1 MKGGGGQWTVV
12 VASLVMVVVVLAAMP
27 QTAQAKAA
35 TDPRLAV
42 LASCLNAVKLTG
54 VRPET
59 CNKTVSDLVTVDVFE
74 AMFKH
79 RNDPTAHAQGFWTF
93 DSFMDAAKIYE
104 PLGFGSIGGLD
115 IQNRELAAFF
125 AHVAHSTSC
134 GWSGAK
140 DGPYAWGLCYN
151 QELAPDQLY
160 CKESLLYP
168 CVPGVGYQG
177 RGAFPIYWNYNYGP
191 TGIALNA
198 DLLHHPEILTNN
210 ATLAFQAAVWYWMTP
225 ALTRPSPH
233 QIMIGEWQPTKSDT
247 MAHRLPGFGMTINV
261 MAGDEECGHGE
272 DPRMGDRIGTYQ
284 KFLTSWFGN
293 VDPGENIDCG
303 LQGVVPL
310 AYAAI

>member
-12 VASLVMVVVVLAAMP
+12 VASLVMVVVLLAAMP

-74 AMFKH
+74 AMFNH

-115 IQNRELAAFF
+115 VQNRELAAFF

-134 GWSGAK
+134 TEK
-140 DGPYAWGLCYN
+140 KKP
-151 QELAPDQLY
+151 
-160 CKESLLYP
+160 SLLSLSLSLSP
-168 CVPGVGYQG
+168 SLPPVIISFTCLSHLV
-177 RGAFPIYWNYNYGP
+177 
-191 TGIALNA
+191 ALVHIFVSSCRP
-198 DLLHHPEILTNN
+198 LSHVCLIL
-210 ATLAFQAAVWYWMTP
+210 
-225 ALTRPSPH
+225 
-233 QIMIGEWQPTKSDT
+233 
-247 MAHRLPGFGMTINV
+247 
-261 MAGDEECGHGE
+261 
-272 DPRMGDRIGTYQ
+272 
-284 KFLTSWFGN
+284 
-293 VDPGENIDCG
+293 
-303 LQGVVPL
+303 
-310 AYAAI
+310 

>member
-1 MKGGGGQWTVV
+1 MKGGGRQWTVV

-74 AMFKH
+74 AMFNH

-115 IQNRELAAFF
+115 VQNRELAAFF

-134 GWSGAK
+134 TEK
-140 DGPYAWGLCYN
+140 KKNPHY
-151 QELAPDQLY
+151 
-160 CKESLLYP
+160 SLSLSLSLP
-168 CVPGVGYQG
+168 PSLPPVIISFTCLSHLV
-177 RGAFPIYWNYNYGP
+177 
-191 TGIALNA
+191 ALF
-198 DLLHHPEILTNN
+198 HM
-210 ATLAFQAAVWYWMTP
+210 FVSSC
-225 ALTRPSPH
+225 SPLSH
-233 QIMIGEWQPTKSDT
+233 FCLNLVEY
-247 MAHRLPGFGMTINV
+247 HGM
-261 MAGDEECGHGE
+261 
-272 DPRMGDRIGTYQ
+272 Y
-284 KFLTSWFGN
+284 FTSKM
-293 VDPGENIDCG
+293 NIS
-303 LQGVVPL
+303 
-310 AYAAI
+310 

>member
-35 TDPRLAV
+35 KLPTDPRLAV

-74 AMFKH
+74 AMFNH

-115 IQNRELAAFF
+115 VQNRELAAFF

-134 GWSGAK
+134 TEK
-140 DGPYAWGLCYN
+140 KKKKP
-151 QELAPDQLY
+151 
-160 CKESLLYP
+160 SLLSLSP
-168 CVPGVGYQG
+168 S
-177 RGAFPIYWNYNYGP
+177 
-191 TGIALNA
+191 
-198 DLLHHPEILTNN
+198 LLSSSLSHACLILLPSFTCLSHLVVLFHMSVSSCKASWHVLHIQNEHLLVVFM
-210 ATLAFQAAVWYWMTP
+210 ATFFAAKV
-225 ALTRPSPH
+225 LKCSS
-233 QIMIGEWQPTKSDT
+233 K
-247 MAHRLPGFGMTINV
+247 
-261 MAGDEECGHGE
+261 
-272 DPRMGDRIGTYQ
+272 
-284 KFLTSWFGN
+284 
-293 VDPGENIDCG
+293 
-303 LQGVVPL
+303 
-310 AYAAI
+310 